1 MRKLLFLALLAVGGS
16 AAAQS
21 WPAKPI
27 RMVVPFAPGGP
38 VDVVARL
45 ISPKL
50 TEALG
55 QPIIIENKTGAGGNL
70 GVREVAKAAPDGYTI
85 LATSSSFA
93 VNPTLSADAGYD
105 GNRDFIAV
113 AIVASQPNVIV
124 VNSNFAAKSLAELLQ
139 MARTQKLAFA
149 SPSSG
154 TTPHLTAE
162 NLFKVRAK
170 VDITH
175 IPFRGAG
182 PAAAAVLT
190 GEPPIGSMAGT
201 APMPHIKSG
210 KMRALAVSSS
220 RRVAQLPDV
229 PTLTELGY
237 PDMEDYTWVG
247 IFLPAGTAP
256 DIAQRLNQTVLRAV
270 QAPELR
276 ERLEALLFE
285 VTAAPLP
292 DTADYVRREL
302 VKWGKVVRDTGA
314 KVE

>member
-1 MRKLLFLALLAVGGS
+1 MKLLAFALLLVATS
-16 AAAQS
+16 AAAQP

-50 TEALG
+50 SEALG
-55 QPIIIENKTGAGGNL
+55 QPIVIENKTGAGGNL
-70 GVREVAKAAPDGYTI
+70 GVREVAKAAPDGYTV

-93 VNPTLSADAGYD
+93 VNPSLSADAGYD

-113 AIVASQPNVIV
+113 AVVASQPNVIV
-124 VNSNFAAKSLAELLQ
+124 VNSNFQAKSLAELLQ
-139 MARTQKLAFA
+139 MARTSKLAFA

-247 IFLPAGTAP
+247 IFLPAGTPAE
-256 DIAQRLNQTVLRAV
+256 IAQRLNQTVLRAV
-270 QAPELR
+270 QSPEVR

-285 VTAAPLP
+285 ITAAPMRE
-292 DTADYVRREL
+292 TADYVRAEL
-302 VKWGKVVRDTGA
+302 VKWAKVVKDTGA
-314 KVE
+314 KAE

>member
-1 MRKLLFLALLAVGGS
+1 MRNLAVVLLF
-16 AAAQS
+16 AATGAFAQA

-45 ISPKL
+45 VSPKL
-50 TEALG
+50 SEALG
-55 QPIIIENKTGAGGNL
+55 QPIVIENKTGAGGNL

-93 VNPTLSADAGYD
+93 VNPTLTPDAGYD

-113 AIVASQPNVIV
+113 AVVASQPNVIV
-124 VNSNFAAKSLAELLQ
+124 VNSSFPARSLAELLK
-139 MARTQKLAFA
+139 MARTEKLAFA
-149 SPSSG
+149 SPSTG

-175 IPFRGAG
+175 VPFRGAG

-190 GEPPIGSMAGT
+190 GQPPIGSMAGT
-201 APMPHIKSG
+201 APMPHIKAG

-220 RRVAQLPDV
+220 RRVALLPDV

-247 IFLPAGTAP
+247 IFLPAGTSP
-256 DIAQRLNQTVLRAV
+256 EIAQRLNQTVLKAV
-270 QAPELR
+270 QAPEVR
-276 ERLEALLFE
+276 ERLESLLFE
-285 VTAAPLP
+285 VTAAPLSE
-292 DTADYVRREL
+292 TADYVRREL

-314 KVE
+314 KPE

>member
-1 MRKLLFLALLAVGGS
+1 MSKLLVALIFFSSTAFGQ
-16 AAAQS
+16 AY
-21 WPAKPI
+21 PTKPI

-38 VDVVARL
+38 VDVLARL
-45 ISPKL
+45 VAPKVS
-50 TEALG
+50 EQLG
-55 QPIIIENKTGAGGNL
+55 QPIVIENKTGAGGNL
-70 GVREVAKAAPDGYTI
+70 GVREVAKAAPDGYTV

-93 VNPTLSADAGYD
+93 VNPSLTADAGYD

-113 AIVASQPNVIV
+113 SVVASQPNVIV
-124 VNSNFAAKSLAELLQ
+124 VNSSFPARTLNDLLQ
-139 MARTQKLAFA
+139 MAKTEKLAFA

-175 IPFRGAG
+175 VPFRGAG

-190 GEPPIGSMAGT
+190 GQPPIGSMAGT

-220 RRVAQLPDV
+220 KRVPQLPDV

-247 IFLPAGTAP
+247 VFLPAGTP
-256 DIAQRLNQTVLRAV
+256 NEIAQRWNQAIMKTV
-270 QAPELR
+270 QIPEVR
-276 ERLEALLFE
+276 ERLEGLLFE
-285 VTAAPLP
+285 ITATPLRE
-292 DTADYVRREL
+292 TADYVRAEL
-302 VKWGKVVRDTGA
+302 VKWAKVVKDTGA
-314 KVE
+314 KPE